1 VHAEA
6 VLMLSAL
13 FVGMVYGFCYD
24 TIRIVRRMI
33 VHRRVLWIAVEDII
47 FWITAALHTYITFYQ
62 GTNGIL
68 RGYIVIGI
76 LGGAGLYRVAV
87 GVMYVKYVTRGIRIV
102 RKYMTSKFEK
112 TSLRS
117 HVCGTLSSKKPR

>member
-1 VHAEA
+1 VHAEV

-47 FWITAALHTYITFYQ
+47 FWIAAALHTYITFYQ

-76 LGGAGLYRVAV
+76 LGGAGLYRASV
-87 GVMYVKYVTRGIRIV
+87 GVMYVRYVTRGIRMAK
-102 RKYMTSKFEK
+102 KYMTSKFEK
-112 TSLRS
+112 IQDF
-117 HVCGTLSSKKPR
+117 

>member
-1 VHAEA
+1 
-6 VLMLSAL
+6 MLSAL

-24 TIRIVRRMI
+24 TIRILRRMI

-47 FWITAALHTYITFYQ
+47 FWIAAALHTYITFYQ

-76 LGGAGLYRVAV
+76 LAGAGLYRASV
-87 GVMYVKYVTRGIRIV
+87 GGIYVRLATRGIRIAS
-102 RKYMTSKFEK
+102 TA
-112 TSLRS
+112 L
-117 HVCGTLSSKKPR
+117 KKIIFIAIIHTRGEGDGY

>member
-1 VHAEA
+1 LEGFLSESVHAEA

-24 TIRIVRRMI
+24 TIRILRRMF

-47 FWITAALHTYITFYQ
+47 FWIAAALHTYITFYQ

-76 LGGAGLYRVAV
+76 LGGAGLYRASV
-87 GVMYVKYVTRGIRIV
+87 GVMYVRLVTRGIRIV
-102 RKYMTSKFEK
+102 RQRIISKFEK
-112 TSLRS
+112 IQDF
-117 HVCGTLSSKKPR
+117 